1 MKISDT
7 TFENNPTYF
16 TNPPFLWEVK
26 SEPPPLKTQSM
37 ITSPYKGEEVS
48 TMLQFF
54 QVKKVTFTDWKI
66 VANLKIDA
74 FDFQLKFN
82 LKYINFVLKE
92 N

>member
-48 TMLQFF
+48 TML
-54 QVKKVTFTDWKI
+54 
-66 VANLKIDA
+66 
-74 FDFQLKFN
+74 
-82 LKYINFVLKE
+82 
-92 N
+92 

>member
-1 MKISDT
+1 
-7 TFENNPTYF
+7 
-16 TNPPFLWEVK
+16 
-26 SEPPPLKTQSM
+26 
-37 ITSPYKGEEVS
+37 
-48 TMLQFF
+48 MLQFF